1 MRSIR
6 RPFLNLKIR
15 EVDAPMSRSSNKL
28 KETIGELAS
37 RSRTTRQAV
46 GVDISPGC
54 AFGAVIE
61 QRLKDMERNLADLKA
76 RLNGLI
82 FLVVGAVLVEVI
94 MRLVR

>member
-1 MRSIR
+1 MK
-6 RPFLNLKIR
+6 NG
-15 EVDAPMSRSSNKL
+15 KL
-28 KETIGELAS
+28 KETIQRLAS
-37 RSRTTRQAV
+37 GSRTV
-46 GVDISPGC
+46 GQPSRIDMSPGC

-61 QRLKDMERNLADLKA
+61 QRLQDMERNLADLKA

>member
-1 MRSIR
+1 
-6 RPFLNLKIR
+6 
-15 EVDAPMSRSSNKL
+15 
-28 KETIGELAS
+28 
-37 RSRTTRQAV
+37 
-46 GVDISPGC
+46 
-54 AFGAVIE
+54 VIE

>member
-1 MRSIR
+1 MNRASDELKGTIARLALRPR
-6 RPFLNLKIR
+6 RWGQQAK
-15 EVDAPMSRSSNKL
+15 VDM
-28 KETIGELAS
+28 
-37 RSRTTRQAV
+37 
-46 GVDISPGC
+46 SPGC

-61 QRLKDMERNLADLKA
+61 QRLRDMERNLADLKA